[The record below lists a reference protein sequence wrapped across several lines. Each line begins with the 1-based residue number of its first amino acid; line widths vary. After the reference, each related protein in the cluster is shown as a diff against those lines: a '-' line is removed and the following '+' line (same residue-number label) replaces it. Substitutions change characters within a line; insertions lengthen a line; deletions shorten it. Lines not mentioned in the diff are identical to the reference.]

1 MELDTAL
8 PAPEQLVEIAQ
19 QALSALSQLEAR
31 NMPQDIGDA
40 VAGSSP
46 TNSYP
51 ITNFA
56 HMPRE
61 IQDKIGRYL
70 SFSDLTSL
78 MRTCKAMHRSIQ
90 YLTVKRIDW
99 VLNDPQWLPT
109 LDRCNFV
116 NDLFR
121 VTNGYQLAK
130 NLAPRIP
137 SQGCLAESDTLAS
150 CVNALAIG
158 AVCDAQCHRCRTRLP
173 CGISSQMF
181 RMFTNLKDLTIATDY
196 FKGDLDTLEL
206 PESLET
212 LQVFLHRR
220 TPRKDFCTS
229 LCNLRHWRLRKLS
242 LIDLDIHWSKRDPR
256 LEHDG
261 SAVAHEDDVRLPS
274 LESLVLD
281 DLHHMQP
288 DVLSFLLRRWQK
300 IKSLS
305 VLVRLDDAYYP
316 TEDLPFLSPTN
327 NGPDSFAFD
336 LSRLGATLNILKNS
350 LVELYL
356 ICRPE
361 KRSPYEPMTTVGL
374 IPDLREF
381 SSLKRLTI
389 DPAILIGIQICS
401 CCVSPDGTLPNDT
414 FLGPSA
420 VADKLPSQLE
430 ELTLMINLEQAG
442 RIKLFNYRSDM
453 VEGILRLR
461 RQGSNLLRLQ
471 ILHFEEDKKYADS
484 SRCRIDFDAAVG
496 PFLPAQIV
504 DATPLRSRSHCYS
517 GTHSGH
523 VNVGIDLAEQRRLQE
538 KNAECYGLG
547 LLVLFHFTSM
557 PRPYRHGSRASRR
570 MSSATFQDNPLFFPT
585 LWGRRT

>member
-1 MELDTAL
+1 
-8 PAPEQLVEIAQ
+8 
-19 QALSALSQLEAR
+19 
-31 NMPQDIGDA
+31 
-40 VAGSSP
+40 
-46 TNSYP
+46 
-51 ITNFA
+51 
-56 HMPRE
+56 
-61 IQDKIGRYL
+61 
-70 SFSDLTSL
+70 
-78 MRTCKAMHRSIQ
+78 MHKSIQ
-90 YLTVKRIDW
+90 RLIVKKIDW
-99 VLNDPQWLPT
+99 VFNIPLFQPP

-116 NDLFR
+116 SDLFR
-121 VTNGYQLAK
+121 VTDGYQLAK

-196 FKGDLDTLEL
+196 FKGDLETLEL
-206 PESLET
+206 PQSLET
-212 LQVFLHRR
+212 LQVFSHRR

-229 LCNLRHWRLRKLS
+229 LCNLRHQRLRKLS
-242 LIDLDIHWSKRDPR
+242 LIDLDIHWSKRDLR

-261 SAVAHEDDVRLPS
+261 SAVAHEGDVRLPS

-281 DLHHMQP
+281 DVHHMRP

-300 IKSLS
+300 IKSLA
-305 VLVRLDDAYYP
+305 VLVRLDDGHYP
-316 TEDLPFLSPTN
+316 MGDLLLLSPTN

-336 LSRLGATLNILKNS
+336 LSRLGTTLKILKSS

-356 ICRPE
+356 NCRPE
-361 KRSPYEPMTTVGL
+361 KRSPDEPMTTVGL
-374 IPDLREF
+374 IADLREF

-389 DPAILIGIQICS
+389 DPAVLIGIQTCS
-401 CCVSPDGTLPNDT
+401 CCVSPDGTPPNDT
-414 FLGPSA
+414 FLGASA

-442 RIKLFNYRSDM
+442 RIRLFNYRSDM

-461 RQGSNLLRLQ
+461 RQGFSLLRLK

-496 PFLPAQIV
+496 PFLPAQID
-504 DATPLRSRSHCYS
+504 DATPLRSRSHCYL

-538 KNAECYGLG
+538 KNAECYALG
-547 LLVLFHFTSM
+547 LLLLFHFQSM
-557 PRPYRHGSRASRR
+557 PRPYRHGSRASRH
-570 MSSATFQDNPLFFPT
+570 MSSASFRRNTLFFSA
-585 LWGRRT
+585 LMRRITSDRARRFAGLT